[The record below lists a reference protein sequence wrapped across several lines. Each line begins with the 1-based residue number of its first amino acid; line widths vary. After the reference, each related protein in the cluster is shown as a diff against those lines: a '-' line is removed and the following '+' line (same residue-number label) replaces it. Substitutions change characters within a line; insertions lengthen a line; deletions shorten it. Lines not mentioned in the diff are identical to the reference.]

1 MLGTVSNADT
11 YLSENTAWQALSE
24 AEKTSLL
31 KQANV
36 VLGLF
41 NWKGARS
48 ASDQVDIWPR
58 YGVVVDGYQVPSD
71 TVPENITDALYELC
85 GFGSASKTLFATAA
99 NLTPQKKTLKVGP
112 ITIATDSTEA
122 KGQVITNNQHQSQ
135 FVNALL
141 QPYVETSN
149 KLHR

>member
-1 MLGTVSNADT
+1 MLGTVTNADT

-85 GFGSASKTLFATAA
+85 GFGLVLLRSFLRIGFFVHGFTFKE
-99 NLTPQKKTLKVGP
+99 KGP
-112 ITIATDSTEA
+112 R
-122 KGQVITNNQHQSQ
+122 G
-135 FVNALL
+135 
-141 QPYVETSN
+141 
-149 KLHR
+149 